1 MKARFLSVLTAM
13 ASHVSLG
20 YKNQIMYD
28 VVIIG
33 GGPAGVGAS
42 VYAARKKLK
51 ALLVAESFGGQ
62 SIVSADVQNWIGE
75 KSIAGVELARKLE
88 EHARAYEPD
97 LEIWMGDRVEKVE
110 RSLASV
116 GTFVLTTKKGKTIET
131 KTMLLC
137 TGSGRKRLGVPG
149 EDRLDGKGVAWC
161 SICDAPL
168 FGGKDVAVIGGG
180 NAGLEAV
187 IDLNAYAN
195 TMYLLHRGPAL
206 RGDPITQEKIKAM
219 PKVSIIYNAVTQ
231 EIVGDSFVSGV
242 RYKNVVG
249 GEEKTLAVQGVFIEV
264 GSIPNS
270 GLVKDVVSI
279 DIYGYIIVDPATQR
293 TSELGIWAAGDVT
306 NTLYR
311 QNNIAVG
318 DAIHALLNIYSYLY
332 H

>member
-1 MKARFLSVLTAM
+1 MV
-13 ASHVSLG
+13 
-20 YKNQIMYD
+20 YD
-28 VVIIG
+28 VVIVG
-33 GGPAGVGAS
+33 GGPAGVGAA
-42 VYAARKKLK
+42 VYAARKKMK
-51 ALLVAESFGGQ
+51 ALLIAESFGGQ

-75 KSIAGVELARKLE
+75 KSISGLELARKLE

-97 LEIWMGDRVEKVE
+97 LEIWMGDRVANVE
-110 RSLASV
+110 PRGANSRTDPAAV
-116 GTFVLTTKKGKTIET
+116 GSDAAAERLFVLTTKKGKTIET

-137 TGSGRKRLGVPG
+137 TGSDRKRLGVPG

-195 TMYLLHRGPAL
+195 KIYLLHRGPAL
-206 RGDPITQEKIKAM
+206 KGDPITQEKIKAM
-219 PKVSIIYNAVTQ
+219 PKVSIIYNVVTQ
-231 EIVGDSFVSGV
+231 EIIGDSFVSGV
-242 RYKNVVG
+242 RYKDSASG
-249 GEEKTLAVQGVFIEV
+249 AEKTLAVQGAFIEV

-270 GLVKDVVSI
+270 GLVKDFVNI
-279 DIYGYIIVDPATQR
+279 DAYGYIIVDPATQR
-293 TSELGIWAAGDVT
+293 ASELGIWAAGDVT

-318 DAIHALLNIYSYLY
+318 DAIHALLNIYSYL
-332 H
+332 HH